1 MEYHKIVLVHRILVS
16 LFLLHYVVKGILLL
30 INQQTGLDKYSKITK
45 VPEMILSVLF
55 LASGVYLL
63 IYGSNLNF
71 LQYIKIACVLT
82 SIPIAV
88 IGFKKKKKFLAVLSI
103 FLLIAAYGLAEVA
116 KKKQRTQTVDTES
129 IDIDTADQGK
139 IVYNQLCSR
148 CHGDNGDGMIAG
160 AKNLKISTLSSDEI
174 STIIS
179 KGQGGMPAFENL
191 SESQLKAVVQYTESL
206 KQQ

>member
-160 AKNLKISTLSSDEI
+160 AKNLKISTLSSVEI
-174 STIIS
+174 STIIM

>member
-16 LFLLHYVVKGILLL
+16 LFLLHYVLKGVLLL
-30 INQQTGLDKYSKITK
+30 MNQQSGLDKYSKITK

-63 IYGSNLNF
+63 INGSNLHF

-82 SIPIAV
+82 SIPIAI

-103 FLLIAAYGLAEVA
+103 FLLVAAYGLAEVA
-116 KKKQRTQTVDTES
+116 KKKQRTQTVDTEA
-129 IDIDTADQGK
+129 IDVDNADQGK

-148 CHGDNGDGMIAG
+148 CHGDNGDAMIAG
-160 AKNLKISTLSSDEI
+160 AKNLKISNLSSDEI

-206 KQQ
+206 KQ

>member
-1 MEYHKIVLVHRILVS
+1 
-16 LFLLHYVVKGILLL
+16 
-30 INQQTGLDKYSKITK
+30 
-45 VPEMILSVLF
+45 
-55 LASGVYLL
+55 
-63 IYGSNLNF
+63 
-71 LQYIKIACVLT
+71 
-82 SIPIAV
+82 V

-139 IVYNQLCSR
+139 IVYNQLCIR
-148 CHGDNGDGMIAG
+148 CHGDNGDAMIAG
-160 AKNLKISTLSSDEI
+160 AKNLKISTLSSVEI
-174 STIIS
+174 STIIM

>member
-1 MEYHKIVLVHRILVS
+1 MEYHKIVLAHRILVS

-30 INQQTGLDKYSKITK
+30 INQHTGLEKYSKITK

-63 IYGSNLNF
+63 IYGSNLHF

-160 AKNLKISTLSSDEI
+160 AKNLKISTLSSVEI
-174 STIIS
+174 STIIM

>member
-1 MEYHKIVLVHRILVS
+1 MEYHKIVLAHRILVS

-30 INQQTGLDKYSKITK
+30 INQHTGLEKYSKITK

-63 IYGSNLNF
+63 IYGSNLHF

-148 CHGDNGDGMIAG
+148 CHGDNGDAMIAG
-160 AKNLKISTLSSDEI
+160 AKNLKISTLTSVEI
-174 STIIS
+174 STIIM

>member
-1 MEYHKIVLVHRILVS
+1 MEYHKIVLAHRILVS

-30 INQQTGLDKYSKITK
+30 INQHTGLEKYSKITK
-45 VPEMILSVLF
+45 VHEMILSVLF

-139 IVYNQLCSR
+139 IVYNQLCIR
-148 CHGDNGDGMIAG
+148 CHGDNGDAMIAG
-160 AKNLKISTLSSDEI
+160 AKNLKISTLSSVEI
-174 STIIS
+174 STIIM